1 MLRSI
6 FSIFKPG
13 YKFKQIRFKLVR
25 LSVYLATLAATK
37 KISLTEDDLVRAL
50 RSHETIAIQA
60 LYDMYSGALLGV
72 ISRIVQQSEI
82 AEDLLQETFV
92 KIWNSAESYDSSKG
106 RLFTWMINV
115 ARNIAIDKLRSKD
128 FRNSHKNQDIENNVD
143 FIDSQKKITFNADT
157 LGLRDMVTAL
167 KPEFN
172 DVLNMVYFKGY
183 THVEAAEELNLPLGT
198 VKTRIRM
205 AIMELRKHFN

>member
-1 MLRSI
+1 M
-6 FSIFKPG
+6 
-13 YKFKQIRFKLVR
+13 
-25 LSVYLATLAATK
+25 AATK
-37 KISLTEDDLVRAL
+37 KISLSEDDLVRAL
-50 RSHETIAIQA
+50 KGQETIAIQA

-72 ISRIVQQSEI
+72 ISRIIQQPEV
-82 AEDLLQETFV
+82 AEDLLQETFI
-92 KIWNSAESYDSSKG
+92 KIWNSAESYDNSKG

-115 ARNIAIDKLRSKD
+115 ARNLSIDKLRSKD
-128 FRNSHKNQDIENNVD
+128 FRNTTKNQDIENNVD

-157 LGLRDMVTAL
+157 LGIRDMVTAL
-167 KPEFN
+167 KPEFKS
-172 DVLNMVYFKGY
+172 VLDMVYFKGY